1 MDTRTP
7 ASSLQFPGARTVRET
22 FAQTNPRLRLILGIV
37 GAAIVLLLA
46 WLLLGGGP
54 AKTGKPAAPVHVGTA
69 SIANMAVVE
78 NTIGTVLAESTV
90 NVNAQVSGQLIA
102 AYFKEGQLVHQGEL
116 LFQIDPRPF
125 QAALEQAQAA
135 LAKDAANLASAKN
148 DETRF
153 VTLYK
158 QNAASQ
164 QQRDQAVATAKA
176 DAALVQSDQAAID
189 IAKLN
194 LGYTQIRSPIN
205 GKTGPIL
212 MQPGNLIAATS
223 SNQTATPLVTITQIQ
238 PVKVSFFLPQS
249 ELSQI
254 QNQMTKGGLDAVIPM
269 EGARGGNETAPVD
282 FVGNAVSAQTGTI
295 ELRATYVN
303 DDLRLV
309 PGQMVNVGVT
319 MNSLHNVL
327 VVPRDAVNA
336 GPDGSYVWVVD
347 KQSRAQQVQVTVVH
361 DDGTNIAIQGNVKPG
376 DKVIT
381 EGQLRVVP
389 GADVTISK
397 APRTSFATP
406 LPPGAQ

>member
-7 ASSLQFPGARTVRET
+7 ASLQIPGARTVRET
-22 FAQTNPRLRLILGIV
+22 FAQTNPRVRLIVGIV

-46 WLLLGGGP
+46 WLLLGGEP
-54 AKTGKPAAPVHVGTA
+54 TKTGKPPAPVHVGTA
-69 SIANMAVVE
+69 SIANMPVVE

-102 AYFKEGQLVHQGEL
+102 AYFKEGQVVHQGDL

-238 PVKVSFFLPQS
+238 PVKVSFFLPQND
-249 ELSQI
+249 LPQI
-254 QNQMTKGGLDAVIPM
+254 QNQMASGALSAIIPM
-269 EGARGGNETAPVD
+269 AGARGGNETAPVN

-295 ELRATYVN
+295 ELRATFAN
-303 DDLRLV
+303 EDLRLV
-309 PGQMVNVGVT
+309 PGQMVSVGVT
-319 MNSLHNVL
+319 TQMLRNV
-327 VVPRDAVNA
+327 VVIPRDAVNA
-336 GPDGSYVWVVD
+336 GPDGDYVYVVD
-347 KQSRAQQVQVTVVH
+347 KNLKAQRVAVTVLH
-361 DDGTNIAIQGNVKPG
+361 DDGTNNAIQGDLKPG

-381 EGQLRVVP
+381 EGQLRVTP
-389 GADVTISK
+389 GAEVIVSR

>member
-7 ASSLQFPGARTVRET
+7 ASLQFPGARTVREKV
-22 FAQTNPRLRLILGIV
+22 AQTGPRTRLILGIV
-37 GAAIVLLLA
+37 GAVILLA
-46 WLLLGGGP
+46 LAWQILGGGP
-54 AKTGKPAAPVHVGTA
+54 AKPAKPAAPVHVGTA
-69 SIANMAVVE
+69 AIGNMPVVE
-78 NTIGTVLAESTV
+78 HTIGTVLAESTV

-102 AYFKEGQLVHQGEL
+102 ADFKEGQIVHQGDL

-125 QAALEQAQAA
+125 QAALEQAEAT

-153 VTLYK
+153 VTLFK
-158 QNAASQ
+158 QNAASA

-176 DAALVQSDQAAID
+176 DAALVESDKAAID
-189 IAKLN
+189 IARLN

-249 ELSQI
+249 ELGQI
-254 QNQMTKGGLDAVIPM
+254 QNQMANGGLMAVIPM
-269 EGARGGNETAPVD
+269 EGAKGGNEMAPVN

-295 ELRATYVN
+295 ELRATYLN

-347 KQSRAQQVQVTVVH
+347 QQSKAAQVPVTVLH
-361 DDGTNIAIQGNVKPG
+361 DDGTNAAIQGNVKHG

-389 GADVTISK
+389 GADVVISK
-397 APRTSFATP
+397 APRSSFAQP